1 MAKMTIYIP
10 DALAAEMKRLNKRL
24 EKQSR
29 KMNWSKVAQH
39 RFQAFV
45 NHENK
50 KARGE

>member
-10 DALAAEMKRLNKRL
+10 DALATDMKKLDKRLA
-24 EKQSR
+24 KQSR

-39 RFQAFV
+39 RFKAVV

-50 KARGE
+50 GSA